1 MIKGDSRSD
10 TNSVGILEGPNY
22 NSLPHRSLLLEF
34 CFAHGGRSSV
44 HGVNHKIFFS
54 SFLCAAPGC
63 LPMGGER

>member
-10 TNSVGILEGPNY
+10 TNSVGILEGPNNY
-22 NSLPHRSLLLEF
+22 SLPHRSLLLEF

-54 SFLCAAPGC
+54 SFFVCRAWMFAN
-63 LPMGGER
+63 GGER